1 MPLNVCA
8 NLTAPALALAPSS
21 PKLQPLNRSKKEEGT
36 REDRRPKRK
45 AAHVTFISIPLVE
58 RAALIKTY
66 TLSPIYFCFV
76 NKERETNY
84 CLVLGD
90 TSIGSLHLL
99 FYLHT
104 AVEREETKH
113 KVWTSRAQL
122 HGSGQSRV
130 YDPSISTQAKERRQI
145 RPRKADS
152 TSDTR
157 FTGPEVSTPTVFS
170 SWGSLPGNLVFVT
183 SHASRIPRESFSFF
197 FLSPFFLSIW
207 PPLF

>member
-1 MPLNVCA
+1 MHRKGIFNAGCIHMPLNVCA

-122 HGSGQSRV
+122 HAITCLRSIHLNTSQGASS
-130 YDPSISTQAKERRQI
+130 DPAEK
-145 RPRKADS
+145 
-152 TSDTR
+152 
-157 FTGPEVSTPTVFS
+157 G
-170 SWGSLPGNLVFVT
+170 
-183 SHASRIPRESFSFF
+183 
-197 FLSPFFLSIW
+197 
-207 PPLF
+207 